1 MAGTSERFQRITD
14 PKEIQHAAIRLVIAE
29 ENRLGRGP
37 ARDTRPIRGAPAD
50 VESLGRIIEVKAFGR
65 FAELRAEGTLL
76 FTPPQLL
83 VGAENAAYFVYVVEN
98 VAQGDPTKFEIRLLH
113 GDDLRRL
120 FAGAKQRS
128 YVTVHVADYLKMPR
142 LDE

>member
-1 MAGTSERFQRITD
+1 
-14 PKEIQHAAIRLVIAE
+14 
-29 ENRLGRGP
+29 
-37 ARDTRPIRGAPAD
+37 
-50 VESLGRIIEVKAFGR
+50 VESRGRIIEVKAFGR
-65 FAELRAEGTLL
+65 FAELRTEGTLL

-98 VAQGDPTKFEIRLLH
+98 VAQGDPSKFEIRVLY

-120 FAGAKQRS
+120 FAGAKPQRS